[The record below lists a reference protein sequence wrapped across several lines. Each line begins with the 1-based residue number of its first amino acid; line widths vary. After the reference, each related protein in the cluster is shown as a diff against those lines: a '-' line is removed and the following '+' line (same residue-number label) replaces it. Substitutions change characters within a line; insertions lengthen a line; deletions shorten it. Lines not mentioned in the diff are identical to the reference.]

1 MLTCKH
7 YLANMFLSCI
17 HETWLPKVLAVATV
31 TNVEQNSADCT
42 VSADAVQCD
51 DRFFL
56 QTL

>member
-1 MLTCKH
+1 
-7 YLANMFLSCI
+7 MFLSCI
-17 HETWLPKVLAVATV
+17 HETWLPKVHAVATV

-42 VSADAVQCD
+42 VNSDAVQCD